1 MEEKRK
7 NKRLD
12 LDVNVQLERLDEDG
26 VTTLKFVHVD
36 VTDISKS
43 GIGFDCKKKLEM
55 NSYYDAKIQIW
66 TKEVV
71 DAVIQIVRSD
81 IAVILLFVLPKACRK
96 TACCTRLRSM
106 MSRKTLP
113 VRGWKV
119 LSMRIK

>member
-43 GIGFDCKKKLEM
+43 GIGFDCKKTDT
-55 NSYYDAKIQIW
+55 DALKIDIYQIFN
-66 TKEVV
+66 E
-71 DAVIQIVRSD
+71 
-81 IAVILLFVLPKACRK
+81 L
-96 TACCTRLRSM
+96 
-106 MSRKTLP
+106 
-113 VRGWKV
+113 
-119 LSMRIK
+119 